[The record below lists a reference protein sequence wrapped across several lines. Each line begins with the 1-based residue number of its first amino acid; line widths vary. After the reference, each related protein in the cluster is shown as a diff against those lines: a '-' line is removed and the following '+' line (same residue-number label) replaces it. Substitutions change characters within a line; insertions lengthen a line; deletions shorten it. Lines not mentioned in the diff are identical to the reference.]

1 MGRTSYTT
9 TRALDR
15 PPANVALDWLMTFA
29 GIWTISGLFIDGHH
43 HLFENV
49 ETFFNPW
56 HAIMYSGGLFAVL
69 TLTWTALKNQRAGYP
84 FWRAVPEGYQQSMVG
99 VAFII
104 IGGAA
109 DMVWHA
115 FFGFEHQLDLLVSPP
130 HLVLL
135 TALFFVVTGPVRS
148 ALTRADRL
156 STLASQLPMLICMG
170 LAAQTLQ
177 FMTQI
182 AFYPEALMRD
192 RPLSQ
197 TVYQNDQFALSAFLF
212 YRQAL
217 EMIIVIWQSVLLAA
231 IVLYV
236 AARFRLA
243 LGAFFI
249 LCVAEK
255 LWIGADLSRDWG
267 EFALVIAAS
276 AAAGILADVIMLQIR
291 PSLERPNAFR
301 LLAFA
306 VPALYF
312 CAYFLLAVPM
322 FGGTWWNM
330 TFVFG
335 AIVEAGI
342 AGVCVS
348 QLFLSGF
355 AARSA
360 A

>member
-1 MGRTSYTT
+1 MRI
-9 TRALDR
+9 AER
-15 PPANVALDWLMTFA
+15 PPANFVLDWLMTFA

-43 HLFENV
+43 HLFESV
-49 ETFFNPW
+49 ESFFNPW
-56 HAIMYSGGLFAVL
+56 HAIIYGGGFFGIVV
-69 TLTWTALKNQRAGYP
+69 LTWTALRNRRAGYP
-84 FWRAVPEGYQQSMVG
+84 LWYAVPEGYQQSLVG

-104 IGGAA
+104 IGGIA
-109 DMVWHA
+109 DMIWHA

-135 TALFFVVTGPVRS
+135 AALFFVVTGPVRS
-148 ALTRADRL
+148 AFSRADRPA
-156 STLASQLPMLICMG
+156 TLLAQLPMLICMG

-197 TVYQNDQFALSAFLF
+197 IVYHNDQFVLSAFLF
-212 YRQAL
+212 YRQSL

-236 AARFRLA
+236 AARCRPAAGA
-243 LGAFFI
+243 LI
-249 LCVAEK
+249 VLCVAEK
-255 LWIGADLSRDWG
+255 LWIGADLSRDFK
-267 EFALVIAAS
+267 EFALVVSAS
-276 AAAGILADVIMLQIR
+276 AVAGAVGDIIVSRLR

-301 LLAFA
+301 LLGFI
-306 VPALYF
+306 VPAAYF
-312 CAYFLLAVPM
+312 CAYFLIAVPI

-342 AGVCVS
+342 AGLCVS

-355 AARSA
+355 STRTAAA
-360 A
+360 